1 MGRIISI
8 LQIAYFIFRITLC
21 LLSSWIS
28 IKWKVR
34 RARKAFEEEAV
45 KHGISR
51 EEAQRLSE
59 VFTALEGQLK
69 DAVRASLGF

>member
-8 LQIAYFIFRITLC
+8 LQIAYFIFRIILC

-34 RARKAFEEEAV
+34 RARRAFEEEAV

-51 EEAQRLSE
+51 EEARRLSE
-59 VFTALEGQLK
+59 VFTALERQLR
-69 DAVRASLGF
+69 DAARASLGF

>member
-8 LQIAYFIFRITLC
+8 LQIAYFIFRIIFC
-21 LLSSWIS
+21 LLSSWIT

-34 RARKAFEEEAV
+34 RARRAFEEEAV

-59 VFTALEGQLK
+59 VFSALEKELK

>member
-8 LQIAYFIFRITLC
+8 LQIAYFIFRIILC

-34 RARKAFEEEAV
+34 KARRAFEREVV
-45 KHGISR
+45 KHGISK
-51 EEAQRLSE
+51 EEARRLSE
-59 VFTALEGQLK
+59 VFTALEKQLR
-69 DAVRASLGF
+69 DAVKASLGF

>member
-69 DAVRASLGF
+69 DAVRISLGF

>member
-8 LQIAYFIFRITLC
+8 LQIAYFIFRIILC

-28 IKWKVR
+28 MKWKVR
-34 RARKAFEEEAV
+34 RARRAFEEEAV

-51 EEAQRLSE
+51 EEARRLSE
-59 VFTALEGQLK
+59 AFTDLEKQLR
-69 DAVRASLGF
+69 DAVRSSLGF

>member
-8 LQIAYFIFRITLC
+8 LQIAYFIFRIIFC

-28 IKWKVR
+28 MKWKVKMAR
-34 RARKAFEEEAV
+34 RAFEKEAV

-51 EEAQRLSE
+51 EEARRLSE
-59 VFTALEGQLK
+59 VFTALERQLR
-69 DAVRASLGF
+69 DAARASLGF

>member
-8 LQIAYFIFRITLC
+8 LQIAYFIFRIILC

-28 IKWKVR
+28 MKWKVR
-34 RARKAFEEEAV
+34 RARRAFEEEAV

-51 EEAQRLSE
+51 EEARRLSE
-59 VFTALEGQLK
+59 ALTDLEKQLR
-69 DAVRASLGF
+69 DAVKASLGF

>member
-8 LQIAYFIFRITLC
+8 LQITYFIFRIILC

-34 RARKAFEEEAV
+34 RARRAFEEEAV

-51 EEAQRLSE
+51 EEARRLSE
-59 VFTALEGQLK
+59 VFTALERQLR
-69 DAVRASLGF
+69 DAVRSSLSF

>member
-8 LQIAYFIFRITLC
+8 LQIAYFIFRIILC

-28 IKWKVR
+28 MKWKVR
-34 RARKAFEEEAV
+34 RARRAFEEEAV

-51 EEAQRLSE
+51 EEARRLSE
-59 VFTALEGQLK
+59 VFTALERQLR
-69 DAVRASLGF
+69 DAARASLGF